1 MKQQTLPVLAILG
14 ALAWITAVALLV
26 VLTHSRPI
34 ATPAPAD
41 GSLPWIVPVFGLLQW
56 IVPALGLVVGILG
69 AVSAWGR
76 HAARWA
82 THFITLAVLVVALL
96 VLSFAVAV
104 VLVLFVLPFGKPG
117 PVVDAI
123 ATGATDLS
131 FLFPIVVFVAALLY
145 VVRGGAH
152 SDQATGR
159 S

>member
-1 MKQQTLPVLAILG
+1 MKQALPVLAILG
-14 ALAWITAVALLV
+14 VLAWIAEVALLV
-26 VLTHSRPI
+26 VLTQSRPI
-34 ATPAPAD
+34 ATPTPAD

-56 IVPALGLVVGILG
+56 TVPALGLVVGILG
-69 AVSAWGR
+69 AVSASGR

-82 THFITLAVLVVALL
+82 TLFVTLAVLVVALL

-123 ATGATDLS
+123 AAGATDLS
-131 FLFPIVVFVAALLY
+131 FLFPIVVFATALLY
-145 VVRGGAH
+145 VVRGGAQ
-152 SDQATGR
+152 SDQATGQ